1 MNKDIQKYNE
11 SQSETNEKICNKL
24 HKEISAVLKKAENKI
39 WHRAPVWFI
48 EGNPIVG
55 YQVQKKGVQLLF
67 WSGMSFREKGLSLVG
82 SEKFKAAGIMFTD
95 AKEIPVKDL
104 KRWLAK
110 SKKIQWDYKNIV
122 RRRGV
127 LVRLK

>member
-1 MNKDIQKYNE
+1 MNRDIQKYNE
-11 SQSETNEKICNKL
+11 SQAVENKAICNKL
-24 HKEISAVLKKAENKI
+24 YREISAVLKKAENKI

-55 YQVQKKGVQLLF
+55 YNVQKKGVQLLF
-67 WSGMSFREKGLSLVG
+67 WSGMSFKEKALSRVG

-95 AKEIPVKDL
+95 AKDIPVKDL
-104 KRWLAK
+104 KCWLAK

-122 RRRGV
+122 KRRGV